1 MQPPMYV
8 SPQQHM
14 EDRADFARAGIRR
27 GQPVVF
33 ASTTEGIVSLT
44 HNASQSLFKLSEIY
58 DRISWGAVGR
68 YNEFEAL
75 RQAGIR
81 YTDTRGYAYER
92 SDVTARGLANMY
104 ARTLGEL
111 FLSGAKP
118 FEVEIGVAEVGTQSE
133 GDRLYQITFDG
144 TLLEHQG
151 LLVLGGNAP
160 DLQQQLQQALAT
172 SSRDLD
178 ETIGIIREQLGTTD
192 SHVEL
197 ALLDRDPQTL
207 RGSHRAFRRLDPQ
220 AL

>member
-8 SPQQHM
+8 SPQQQM

-33 ASTTEGIVSLT
+33 ASTTQGIVSLT

-111 FLSGAKP
+111 FISGTKP
-118 FEVEIGVAEVGTQSE
+118 FEVEIAVAEVAAAPE
-133 GDRLYQITFDG
+133 DDRLYQITFDG
-144 TLLEHQG
+144 TLLEHHG
-151 LLVLGGNAP
+151 LLVLGGNAQ
-160 DLQQQLQQALAT
+160 DLHHQLQEALPPTARELDAT
-172 SSRDLD
+172 VS
-178 ETIGIIREQLGTTD
+178 IIREQLGTTG

-197 ALLDRDPQTL
+197 AILDRDPQAL

-220 AL
+220 TF

>member
-1 MQPPMYV
+1 MQPPIYV

-33 ASTTEGIVSLT
+33 ASTAEGIVSLT
-44 HNASQSLFKLSEIY
+44 HNASKSLFKLSEIY

-92 SDVTARGLANMY
+92 IDVTARGLANMY

-118 FEVEIGVAEVGTQSE
+118 FEVEIGVAEVGPTPAT
-133 GDRLYQITFDG
+133 DRLYQIGFDG
-144 TLLEHQG
+144 TLLEHDG
-151 LLVLGGNAP
+151 LLVLGGNEQE
-160 DLQQQLQQALAT
+160 LHQQLKAELG
-172 SSRDLD
+172 D
-178 ETIGIIREQLGTTD
+178 EPGELTDTIAVIRRVLGTTD
-192 SHVEL
+192 THVEL

-207 RGSHRAFRRLDPQ
+207 RGTHRAFRRLDPQ
-220 AL
+220 AF

>member
-1 MQPPMYV
+1 MQPPLYV

-27 GQPVVF
+27 GRPVVF
-33 ASTTEGIVSLT
+33 ASTVEGIVSLT
-44 HNASQSLFKLSEIY
+44 QNSSTSLFKLSEIY

-92 SDVTARGLANMY
+92 IDVTARGLANLY

-111 FLSGAKP
+111 FLTGAKP
-118 FEVEIGVAEVGTQSE
+118 FEVEIGVAEVGHTPAT
-133 GDRLYQITFDG
+133 DRLYQISFDG
-144 TLLEHQG
+144 TLLEHDG
-151 LLVLGGNAP
+151 LLVLGGNEQELRDHLEA
-160 DLQQQLQQALAT
+160 QLGNEPGELT
-172 SSRDLD
+172 
-178 ETIGIIREQLGTTD
+178 ETIGIIRDALGATD
-192 SHVEL
+192 SPVEL

-207 RGSHRAFRRLDPQ
+207 RGTHRAFRRLDPQ

>member
-1 MQPPMYV
+1 MQPPLYV

-14 EDRADFARAGIRR
+14 EDRADFARSGIRR

-33 ASTTEGIVSLT
+33 ASTVQGIVSLT

-92 SDVTARGLANMY
+92 SDVTARGVANMY

-111 FLSGAKP
+111 FLTGAKP
-118 FEVEIGVAEVGTQSE
+118 FEVEIGVAEVGPTPAQ
-133 GDRLYQITFDG
+133 DRLYQITFDG
-144 TLLEHQG
+144 TLLEHPE
-151 LLVLGGNAP
+151 LLVLGGNATELHRRMHDELGTGP
-160 DLQQQLQQALAT
+160 WE
-172 SSRDLD
+172 LD
-178 ETIGIIREQLGTTD
+178 TVIPVIREVLGTNGT
-192 SHVEL
+192 HIEL
-197 ALLDRDPQTL
+197 ALLDRDPEAL

-220 AL
+220 AY

>member
-1 MQPPMYV
+1 MYV
-8 SPQQHM
+8 SPQQQM

-118 FEVEIGVAEVGTQSE
+118 FEVEIGVAEVGVAPDE
-133 GDRLYQITFDG
+133 DRLYQITFDG
-144 TLLEHQG
+144 TLLEHRG

-160 DLQQQLQQALAT
+160 ELQEELERALTPAT
-172 SSRDLD
+172 RAVEDTVS
-178 ETIGIIREQLGTTD
+178 IIRRQLGTTD

-197 ALLDRDPQTL
+197 AILDRDPQTL
-207 RGSHRAFRRLDPQ
+207 RG
-220 AL
+220 

>member
-1 MQPPMYV
+1 MQQPFYV

-27 GQPVVF
+27 GQPVIF

-44 HNASQSLFKLSEIY
+44 RNASQSLFKLSEIY

-75 RQAGIR
+75 REAGIR

-92 SDVTARGLANMY
+92 IDVTARGLANMY
-104 ARTLGEL
+104 AKTLGEL

-118 FEVEIGVAEVGTQSE
+118 FEVEIGVAEVGESPTT
-133 GDRLYQITFDG
+133 DRFYHISFDG
-144 TLLEHQG
+144 TLLEHDG
-151 LLVLGGNAP
+151 LLVLGGNAQE
-160 DLQQQLQQALAT
+160 L
-172 SSRDLD
+172 
-178 ETIGIIREQLGTTD
+178 REQLESQLNGSVTELSTTIEAIRQVLDTTD
-192 SHVEL
+192 SHIEL

-207 RGSHRAFRRLDPQ
+207 RGTHRAFRRLDPQ
-220 AL
+220 AF

>member
-1 MQPPMYV
+1 MQPPIYV

-27 GQPVVF
+27 GRPVVF
-33 ASTTEGIVSLT
+33 VSTTVGVVSLT
-44 HNASQSLFKLSEIY
+44 YNTSKSLFKLSEIY

-92 SDVTARGLANMY
+92 IDVTARGLANLY

-111 FLSGAKP
+111 FLTGAKP
-118 FEVEIGVAEVGTQSE
+118 FEVEIGVAEVGDTPE
-133 GDRLYQITFDG
+133 TDRLYQISFDG
-144 TLLEHQG
+144 TLSEHDSF
-151 LLVLGGNAP
+151 LVLGGNEHELH
-160 DLQQQLQQALAT
+160 DHLQNQLGT
-172 SSRDLD
+172 EPRDLT
-178 ETIGIIREQLGTTD
+178 ETIGTVRDALGATPAQI
-192 SHVEL
+192 EM
-197 ALLDRDPQTL
+197 ALLDRDPQAL
-207 RGSHRAFRRLDPQ
+207 RGTHRAFRRLDPE

>member
-1 MQPPMYV
+1 MQPPLYV

-33 ASTTEGIVSLT
+33 ASTVQGIVSLT
-44 HNASQSLFKLSEIY
+44 HNASKSLFKLSEIY

-81 YTDTRGYAYER
+81 FTDTRGYAYER

-111 FLSGAKP
+111 FISGAKP
-118 FEVEIGVAEVGTQSE
+118 FEVELGVAEVGFTPE
-133 GDRLYQITFDG
+133 TDRFYQISFDG
-144 TLLEHQG
+144 TLLEHDG
-151 LLVLGGNAP
+151 LLVLGGNEQE
-160 DLQQQLQQALAT
+160 LHQQLRSQLGDSIQEL
-172 SSRDLD
+172 SD
-178 ETIGIIREQLGTTD
+178 TIEVIRQVLGTTD
-192 SHVEL
+192 THVEL
-197 ALLDRDPQTL
+197 ALLDRDPQSL
-207 RGSHRAFRRLDPQ
+207 RGTHRAFRRLDPQ
-220 AL
+220 AF

>member
-1 MQPPMYV
+1 MQPPLYV

-14 EDRADFARAGIRR
+14 EDRAEFARTGIRR

-33 ASTTEGIVSLT
+33 ASTAEGIVSLT
-44 HNASQSLFKLSEIY
+44 HNASQSLFKLSEMY

-111 FLSGAKP
+111 FLTGAKP
-118 FEVEIGVAEVGTQSE
+118 FEVEIGVAEVGEEPAT
-133 GDRLYQITFDG
+133 DRLYQITFDG
-144 TLLEHQG
+144 TLLEHQR
-151 LLVLGGNAP
+151 LLVIGGNAQE
-160 DLQQQLQQALAT
+160 LHQQLSETMQDAPQT
-172 SSRDLD
+172 LD
-178 ETIGIIREQLGTTD
+178 TTIQLIRQVLGTTGT
-192 SHVEL
+192 HVEL

-220 AL
+220 AF